1 MLRLQD
7 EISDSTH
14 EATTWRMKK
23 RWKQKSL
30 TFKKILKC
38 KWRRRKKEEGRRK
51 KKKKEDDE
59 WLKKTLMSE
68 AVDK

>member
-51 KKKKEDDE
+51 KKKKEE
-59 WLKKTLMSE
+59 KRRKKKMMN
-68 AVDK
+68 D